1 MSEPAEGTG
10 GADGADGDRRGSD
23 GPAWPEDPTNP
34 EEYPAEGPGSIP
46 SIGQRGLAR
55 ASDFVLSVMLPGGLM
70 IFLTQELAA
79 EVRDDTVEITNTAL
93 AWVFFLLI
101 PVIPVVYE
109 TVMVAWRGQTVG
121 KLLGRLQV
129 LSLEDGLVPPP
140 RAALLR
146 AGLPGVLL
154 LLTVLPVLSLFGQ
167 LGYLAVYLSSL
178 LDQTLRRGWH
188 DKVAGTVVV
197 RSG

>member
-1 MSEPAEGTG
+1 MNDRGTG
-10 GADGADGDRRGSD
+10 DADEVDGARPEGLG
-23 GPAWPEDPTNP
+23 WPDDPLDP
-34 EEYPAEGPGSIP
+34 EGYPSEGPGSLP

-70 IFLTQELAA
+70 IYLTQQFAA
-79 EVRDDTVEITNTAL
+79 EVSGDEVEITNPAL
-93 AWVFFLLI
+93 AWSLFVLI
-101 PVIPVVYE
+101 PVIPFVYE
-109 TVMVAWRGQTVG
+109 TAMVAWRGQTVG

-129 LSLEDGLVPPP
+129 LSLDDGLVPTP
-140 RAALLR
+140 RAALIR
-146 AGLPGVLL
+146 AALPGGLL

-178 LDQTLRRGWH
+178 LDQALRRGWH
-188 DKVAGTVVV
+188 DKLAGTVVV